1 MKSATSC
8 HYVSKPSLTC
18 TIRSDKYLCITQENQ
33 TYFQKFTVQSKI
45 KLNLFLTNIC
55 LTSFSASTIRKITLH
70 YLFPDLTD
78 MDSYNKIVDT
88 VSEKVKDAGLNVLF
102 NNAGISSKF
111 TRLGLMKKQQITDA
125 FLVNTVAPIML
136 TKVCL
141 QLFYIHE
148 FYINK

>member
-1 MKSATSC
+1 
-8 HYVSKPSLTC
+8 
-18 TIRSDKYLCITQENQ
+18 
-33 TYFQKFTVQSKI
+33 
-45 KLNLFLTNIC
+45 
-55 LTSFSASTIRKITLH
+55 
-70 YLFPDLTD
+70 

-111 TRLGLMKKQQITDA
+111 TRLGLLKKQQITDA

-136 TKVCL
+136 TKVRL

-148 FYINK
+148 FYINE

>member
-1 MKSATSC
+1 
-8 HYVSKPSLTC
+8 
-18 TIRSDKYLCITQENQ
+18 
-33 TYFQKFTVQSKI
+33 
-45 KLNLFLTNIC
+45 
-55 LTSFSASTIRKITLH
+55 
-70 YLFPDLTD
+70 

-136 TKVCL
+136 TKVRL

-148 FYINK
+148 FYINE